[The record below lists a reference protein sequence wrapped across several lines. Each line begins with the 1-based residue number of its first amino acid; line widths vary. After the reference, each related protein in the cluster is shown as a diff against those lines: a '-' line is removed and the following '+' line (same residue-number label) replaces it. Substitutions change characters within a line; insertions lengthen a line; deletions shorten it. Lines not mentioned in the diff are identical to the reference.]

1 MTCPSG
7 HYNGAL
13 PYGAA
18 NVVYDDTDSGYGD
31 IAYGALSG
39 YNSGDWFNGVPSYNA
54 SRPATE
60 SELLLFDAGYG
71 IEIQRIPAMKVFNA
85 GQQIDVPGLVRID
98 RASATT
104 TYIGEAAPGS
114 ADDDAAWQI
123 KRITFDVAGNPVA
136 VEWVENNGIARWDQR
151 AVLSYQ

>member
-1 MTCPSG
+1 
-7 HYNGAL
+7 
-13 PYGAA
+13 
-18 NVVYDDTDSGYGD
+18 
-31 IAYGALSG
+31 
-39 YNSGDWFNGVPSYNA
+39 
-54 SRPATE
+54 
-60 SELLLFDAGYG
+60 
-71 IEIQRIPAMKVFNA
+71 MKVFNA